1 MDILA
6 LPLFMETSMS
16 SPTTE
21 QLVAAQKVGVET
33 TFVFLNKAFE
43 GIEKLVELNV
53 QAVKSTLAEN
63 QKIVVNALLAKEPQE
78 LFSQQTSEAQ
88 PAIGKV
94 QSYWRHVYEIL
105 SSTQA
110 GFAALA
116 EEQYKQ
122 LQSDAQAFMDGLAK
136 NAPWGSETALTAW
149 KTFITTASQT
159 VNSAYETAAK
169 AAKQAVETAE
179 SNLNT
184 ASSAKRSRQ
193 AVVPVEAVEKQ

>member
-1 MDILA
+1 
-6 LPLFMETSMS
+6 MERLMS
-16 SPTTE
+16 SLTTE

-63 QKIVVNALLAKEPQE
+63 QEFVFKALSTKESHE
-78 LFSQQTSEAQ
+78 LFSQHTIQAQ
-88 PAIGKV
+88 PAIEKV
-94 QSYWRHVYEIL
+94 QSYWHHIYEIL

-110 GFAALA
+110 GFTALA
-116 EEQYKQ
+116 ETKYKQ
-122 LQSDAQAFMDGLAK
+122 LQSDGQAFIDGFAI
-136 NAPWGSETALTAW
+136 NAPSGRETVLTAW
-149 KTFITTASQT
+149 KTFITAASQT
-159 VNSAYETAAK
+159 ANSAYETAAI

-184 ASSAKRSRQ
+184 ASAAKRSRQ
-193 AVVPVEAVEKQ
+193 AVVLVEAVEKQ